1 MRVCISD
8 LHLWRAKEER
18 VGAKTIS
25 VFCWQRRDSDSDS
38 DSDSYHGITGRVP
51 GLFIFIFGH
60 FEFTFSSRR
69 KHGLLINDSELIRR
83 TAYTVTT
90 YRGAIR

>member
-1 MRVCISD
+1 VQR
-8 LHLWRAKEER
+8 L
-18 VGAKTIS
+18 S
-25 VFCWQRRDSDSDS
+25 VSFAGRG
-38 DSDSYHGITGRVP
+38 GILILILILILIMALP
-51 GLFIFIFGH
+51 GGFLVFLYSSSGH

-69 KHGLLINDSELIRR
+69 KHGLLINDSELIGR

>member
-8 LHLWRAKEER
+8 LHLWRTKEER
-18 VGAKTIS
+18 VSAKTIS
-25 VFCWQRRDSDSDS
+25 VFYWQRRDSDS

-51 GLFIFIFGH
+51 GLFIFIFGA

-69 KHGLLINDSELIRR
+69 KHGLLINDSELIGR
-83 TAYTVTT
+83 TACTVIT
-90 YRGAIR
+90 YRGTIR